1 MRASRVGSSVGEMSV
16 NVASAAEAKGYRIG
30 GLTIGECIELAS
42 ELGMRVS
49 EVAIEEAMVAQSLP
63 RADVLAAVMAA
74 FDHNV
79 AALQQGMTSGNS
91 FLMGTVG
98 SDLMAKGVS
107 LSPDVFL
114 DKALKYTLGAQ
125 VGNHVVGLEPCAG
138 TGDSCTY
145 TGLFQA
151 LCETTTDRE
160 EVARLAALMLKVGT
174 IFRVGKTTTGCNME
188 GFGAGAAATAAVV
201 AEMLGGTPAQV
212 GQAISLA
219 LSPTIAVPCTTR
231 VMVAGL
237 CAAHIGGGVL
247 IGHFAAQLVVKT
259 SLPVNVPPDV
269 MISMAAAV
277 HPQSAKHIVPTIVKY
292 MEPFFKTNASVEH
305 FIDSPIK
312 AKENERIRETVAGA
326 LAESR
331 SLSQRAN
338 SVTKPFG
345 EAVVGGSSQAVGSP
359 TNTARIA
366 HFLAEGKVTGVKIEL
381 YPELFAR
388 RGINVP
394 GIMMAALH
402 GAGTDNAALYKTV
415 MDEARANNVQVT
427 IVEVDDPQLQR
438 ITIEATGRSAMVEA
452 LNRGGGRLALRS
464 ALPSVDAA
472 KDIARRLNIEIVD

>member
-1 MRASRVGSSVGEMSV
+1 MDVVTLATQ
-16 NVASAAEAKGYRIG
+16 KGYRLG
-30 GLTIGECIELAS
+30 GLTIGECIDLAS
-42 ELGMRVS
+42 ALNMRVS
-49 EVAIEEAMVAQSLP
+49 DVAIAEAMHVQGMSRPEVIAS
-63 RADVLAAVMAA
+63 VMAA

-79 AALQQGMTSGNS
+79 AALDQGMTSGKS

-98 SDLMAKGVS
+98 SDLRDGRVS
-107 LSPDVFL
+107 LSRDAFL

-125 VGNHVVGLEPCAG
+125 VGNHVVGLQPCAG

-151 LCETTTDRE
+151 LCETVSDRE
-160 EVARLAALMLKVGT
+160 EVARLSALMLKIGT

-201 AEMLGGTPAQV
+201 VEMIGGTPDQV

-219 LSPTIAVPCTTR
+219 MSPTIAVPCTTR

-259 SLPVNVPPDV
+259 SLPVNVPADV
-269 MISMAAAV
+269 MIAMASVV
-277 HPQSAKHIVPTIVKY
+277 HPISAKHIVPTVVKY
-292 MEPFFKTNASVEH
+292 MEPFFKTNEGVEH
-305 FIDSPIK
+305 FINDPVK
-312 AKENERIRETVAGA
+312 QREGDRIRDTVAEALGQTRR
-326 LAESR
+326 LAEK
-331 SLSQRAN
+331 AN
-338 SVTKPFG
+338 SVVKPFG

-359 TNTARIA
+359 TNAARIA
-366 HFLAEGKVTGVKIEL
+366 HYLAEGTVTGVKIEL

-402 GAGTDNAALYKTV
+402 GAGTDNAELYKTV
-415 MDEARANNVQVT
+415 MDEARARNVRVE

-438 ITIEATGRSAMVEA
+438 ITIEATGRNAMVEA
-452 LNRGGGRLALRS
+452 LNRGGGRLAVRQAS
-464 ALPSVDAA
+464 PSIDAA
-472 KDIARRLNIEIVD
+472 RDVARRLNIEIVD